1 MPVIFQTA
9 IRRVPMW
16 RTKTMAPYGRIF
28 APYAPKWDYDD
39 PVRSRVPLWDIY
51 NGCVLWLPPQR
62 ELSPGALV
70 SPDHFQSHFR
80 LYTSSKLSQRYP
92 FECYRVA
99 VPNSVLEAPAWPC
112 IEKHWSLRY
121 RIKGALW
128 NSPFTGF
135 LVWISCAASNNSLES
150 FMAFRGRQD
159 GSIRTS
165 SELQSVLRYTAHQNV
180 QVKCQSASNKL
191 TTMFIRFKKLLS
203 VV

>member
-1 MPVIFQTA
+1 VKASSRLPLGCPRFDEWHLPFPNPSKHSNHCPTILSASLGNMPVIFQTA
-9 IRRVPMW
+9 IRRVSMW

-121 RIKGALW
+121 RIKGAL
-128 NSPFTGF
+128 
-135 LVWISCAASNNSLES
+135 
-150 FMAFRGRQD
+150 
-159 GSIRTS
+159 
-165 SELQSVLRYTAHQNV
+165 
-180 QVKCQSASNKL
+180 
-191 TTMFIRFKKLLS
+191 
-203 VV
+203 